1 MTFIKPYI
9 IRLSHCDPTGTVFY
23 PNYFHIFN
31 ALVEDWFYEG
41 LEMPYHEF
49 LMQRGLS
56 LPTVKLETT
65 FLAPSRM
72 GERVDFWLTV
82 SHLGNTSMR
91 LTMGV
96 DCESQ
101 QRVRLN
107 RVAVCVSQK
116 TSKPVTIPADLREK
130 IAEFMR
136 G

>member
-1 MTFIKPYI
+1 MTFIKPYL
-9 IRLSHCDPTGTVFY
+9 IRLSHCDPTGQVFY

-41 LEMPYHEF
+41 LDFAYHAF
-49 LMQRGLS
+49 LMERGLS

-65 FLAPSRM
+65 FLAPTRM
-72 GERVDFWLTV
+72 GERVDFWLTAT
-82 SHLGNTSMR
+82 HLGHTSLR

-96 DCESQ
+96 DGAGQ

-107 RVAVCVSQK
+107 RVTVCVSQK
-116 TSKPVTIPADLREK
+116 TGKPVAIPADLREK
-130 IAEFMR
+130 IGEFMR